1 MKSGAPKSD
10 GASGSRPLVDAGT
23 GPAPPPRSAPA
34 RRASARPSP
43 VPISLRADHLNDEV
57 ATNAPSRIKDRTR
70 ARALHRVSSA
80 MRPDRASRT
89 RMIDSSGVRSAPGKP
104 RRSSTS
110 VDDVNVPLSR
120 GRTFIPSVWALPP
133 RGWEKGTVTFRRGR
147 SGGRC
152 EKCAGA
158 VFSPPRSAT
167 SARNQPSSRGS
178 PSGEGRSAP
187 SGARCF
193 PTPVLG
199 TGGMT
204 PLPGSGPP
212 PPPASTSRDR
222 PAQAQNYHI
231 SAERRQAPPTASTPP
246 RANNF
251 RRRHA
256 HKSTPRQRPWS
267 RSSPSLPTRMAA
279 R

>member
-10 GASGSRPLVDAGT
+10 GASGSRPLLDAGT

-89 RMIDSSGVRSAPGKP
+89 RMIDSSGVRRVSRAG
-104 RRSSTS
+104 RQHQLTTSTYLCR
-110 VDDVNVPLSR
+110 VNVLFSHLTELYPQKDGRKVRSR
-120 GRTFIPSVWALPP
+120 W
-133 RGWEKGTVTFRRGR
+133 KGTFTFRQRR

-158 VFSPPRSAT
+158 VFSPPRSTT
-167 SARNQPSSRGS
+167 SARNQPPSQGSS
-178 PSGEGRSAP
+178 SGEGRSAP
-187 SGARCF
+187 TGARCF
-193 PTPVLG
+193 PTLYKNRW
-199 TGGMT
+199 
-204 PLPGSGPP
+204 LN
-212 PPPASTSRDR
+212 R
-222 PAQAQNYHI
+222 PEV
-231 SAERRQAPPTASTPP
+231 S
-246 RANNF
+246 
-251 RRRHA
+251 
-256 HKSTPRQRPWS
+256 
-267 RSSPSLPTRMAA
+267 
-279 R
+279 